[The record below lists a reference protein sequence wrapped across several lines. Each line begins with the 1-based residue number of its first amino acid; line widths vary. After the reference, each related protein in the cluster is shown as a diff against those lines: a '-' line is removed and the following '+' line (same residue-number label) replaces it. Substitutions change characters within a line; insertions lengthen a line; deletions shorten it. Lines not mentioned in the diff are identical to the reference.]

1 MVAVAAL
8 EAGMISAGT
17 KAAIRAAKKRGKKL
31 GGNRGVK
38 PTAKMRARSTAD
50 LQQRAAASRAD
61 PFAYLDPKSVPQ
73 WNEVVRE
80 LAFKD
85 EYRTGVTGASI
96 GGLNSLHPP
105 AIFYAFEKAPHHLT
119 NF

>member
-61 PFAYLDPKSVPQ
+61 PFAYLDPKSGPQ
-73 WNEVVRE
+73 WNQDVRE
-80 LAFKD
+80 LDFMD
-85 EYRTGVTGASI
+85 EYRTGLRGAPI
-96 GGLNSLHPP
+96 GALNQLHHP
-105 AIFYAFEKAPHHLT
+105 AIVDACEVGA
-119 NF
+119 